1 MAHQNNHARSKQ
13 KRQKLRLKNFWNR
26 VFTKRAAKTVVKPRG
41 ITITGDAIDV
51 AMPLDAS
58 FYRSGNRRDKGLN
71 QRQKRKI
78 KRQQPHGKY

>member
-1 MAHQNNHARSKQ
+1 MQQNNHARSKQ
-13 KRQKLRLKNFWNR
+13 KRQKLRLKNFWSK
-26 VFTKRAAKTVVKPRG
+26 VFTKRLAKKTVRVPG
-41 ITITGDAIDV
+41 VTITGDAIKV

-58 FYRSGNRRDKGLN
+58 FYRQGNHRDKTLN